1 MRGPFRRAL
10 TRQRIL
16 RRGVRRR
23 IRRRGRRLALRSAVI
38 LLIGGAA
45 AALKLKRQDVDR
57 IEKESGKPAEDL
69 SEAELLAA
77 MKKLGIHKLELTAA
91 DETAI
96 DEADAQDGE

>member
-10 TRQRIL
+10 TRRRIL

-23 IRRRGRRLALRSAVI
+23 TRRRTRRLMLGSAII
-38 LLIGGAA
+38 LLVGGSA
-45 AALKLKRQDVDR
+45 AALKLKCQDLER
-57 IEKESGKPAEDL
+57 IEKETGKSAEDL

-77 MKKLGIHKLELTAA
+77 MKKLGVQKLELTAT
-91 DETAI
+91 DEATI